1 LQAFNRES
9 EKTMKRMKS
18 KYASFKEAKNHFIEA
33 LSDESYAYTLRVNA
47 ILLTARSLENH
58 VKKIAELKS
67 FTDFKVS
74 QAFHNK
80 LDYNDMKRVS
90 TLRAHIKFLQKRS
103 FVFKEENNKIQLID
117 YIV

>member
-1 LQAFNRES
+1 MS
-9 EKTMKRMKS
+9 KRMKS
-18 KYASFKEAKNHFIEA
+18 KYASFKEAKNHFIQA
-33 LSDESYAYTLRVNA
+33 LANEEFAYTLRVNA
-47 ILLTARSLENH
+47 ILLTARSLEKH
-58 VKKIAELKS
+58 LEKIQELKS

-90 TLRAHIKFLQKRS
+90 TLRAHVNFLKKRN
-103 FVFKEENNKIQLID
+103 FVFKEENDKIQLID